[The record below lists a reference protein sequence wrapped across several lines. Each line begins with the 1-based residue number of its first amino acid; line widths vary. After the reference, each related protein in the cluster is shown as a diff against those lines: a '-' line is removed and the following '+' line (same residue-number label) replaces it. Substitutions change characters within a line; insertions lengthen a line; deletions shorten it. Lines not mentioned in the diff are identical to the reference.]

1 MFMNEIIIAN
11 NSLPQLCGCGLFAA
25 SESFIHTDRVPDFCV
40 LIYVIDGCIYVT
52 EGDTDYEVNDGEL
65 LILKNGVH
73 HFGKKKIQK
82 GTKWIFVHFRISADC
97 NASPFYPDASPLG
110 AYDATAESILTL
122 PKFLDSV
129 SARFEKELKT
139 FIEYAQS
146 DDAYKKWFINQ
157 RLFLLLSSLAVN
169 TQGFSNNL
177 TLSDRICRYLSD
189 NIGVPFS
196 SENIE
201 KRFYLSYKYMSHLFK
216 KEKGVTMQQYHNS
229 VRMDEACRLLCSTLM
244 SIGEIADKLG
254 FSDVLYFSRCFRN
267 YTGKSPSA
275 YRKDSARYF

>member
-1 MFMNEIIIAN
+1 MNEIIIAN
-11 NSLPQLCGCGLFAA
+11 NSLPQLCGCALFAA
-25 SESFIHTDRVPDFCV
+25 SESFIHTERVPDFCV

-52 EGDTDYEVNDGEL
+52 EGDTDYEVNAGEL

-82 GTKWIFVHFRISADC
+82 GTKWIFLHFRISADC

-157 RLFLLLSSLAVN
+157 RLFLLLSSLAVS
-169 TQGFSNNL
+169 THGFSNNL

-201 KRFYLSYKYMSHLFK
+201 KRFYLSYKYMAHLFK

-229 VRMDEACRLLCSTLM
+229 IRMDEACRLLCSTLM

-275 YRKDSARYF
+275 YRKESARYF

>member
-1 MFMNEIIIAN
+1 MNEIIIAN

-52 EGDTDYEVNDGEL
+52 EGDTDYEVNAGEL
-65 LILKNGVH
+65 LILKNDVH
-73 HFGKKKIQK
+73 HFGKKKINK

-110 AYDATAESILTL
+110 AYDTTAESILTL
-122 PKFLDSV
+122 PKFLNSV

-157 RLFLLLSSLAVN
+157 RLFLLLSSLAVS

-244 SIGEIADKLG
+244 SISEIADKLG

>member
-52 EGDTDYEVNDGEL
+52 EGDTDYEVNAGKL

-82 GTKWIFVHFRISADC
+82 GTKWIFLHFRISADC

-122 PKFLDSV
+122 PKFLHNV

-157 RLFLLLSSLAVN
+157 RLFLLLSSLAVSA
-169 TQGFSNNL
+169 QGFSNNL
-177 TLSDRICRYLSD
+177 TLSDRLCRYLSD
-189 NIGVPFS
+189 NIVC
-196 SENIE
+196 
-201 KRFYLSYKYMSHLFK
+201 LSALKISK
-216 KEKGVTMQQYHNS
+216 S
-229 VRMDEACRLLCSTLM
+229 D
-244 SIGEIADKLG
+244 SI
-254 FSDVLYFSRCFRN
+254 
-267 YTGKSPSA
+267 
-275 YRKDSARYF
+275 

>member
-1 MFMNEIIIAN
+1 MR
-11 NSLPQLCGCGLFAA
+11 
-25 SESFIHTDRVPDFCV
+25 T
-40 LIYVIDGCIYVT
+40 IYVIDGCIYVT
-52 EGDTDYEVNDGEL
+52 EGDTDYEVNAGEL

-110 AYDATAESILTL
+110 TYDATAESILTL

-157 RLFLLLSSLAVN
+157 RLFLLLSSLAVS

>member
-1 MFMNEIIIAN
+1 MNEIIIAN

-52 EGDTDYEVNDGEL
+52 EGDTDYEVNAGEL

-82 GTKWIFVHFRISADC
+82 GTKWIFLHFRISADC

-157 RLFLLLSSLAVN
+157 RLFLLLSSLAVSA
-169 TQGFSNNL
+169 QGFSNNL
-177 TLSDRICRYLSD
+177 TLSDRICRCLSD

-201 KRFYLSYKYMSHLFK
+201 KQFYLSYKYMAHLFK

-254 FSDVLYFSRCFRN
+254 FLDVLYFSRCFRN
-267 YTGKSPSA
+267 YTGKSPST

>member
-1 MFMNEIIIAN
+1 MNEIIIAN

-25 SESFIHTDRVPDFCV
+25 SDSFIHTDRVPDFCV

-52 EGDTDYEVNDGEL
+52 EGDTDYEVNAGKL

-157 RLFLLLSSLAVN
+157 RLFLLLSSLAVS

-177 TLSDRICRYLSD
+177 TLSDRICRYLPD

>member
-1 MFMNEIIIAN
+1 MNEIIIAN

-52 EGDTDYEVNDGEL
+52 EGDTDYEVNAGEL
-65 LILKNGVH
+65 LILKNGIH

-82 GTKWIFVHFRISADC
+82 GTKWIFLHFRISADC

-122 PKFLDSV
+122 PKFLHNV

-157 RLFLLLSSLAVN
+157 RLFLLLSSLAVSA
-169 TQGFSNNL
+169 QGFSNNL

-201 KRFYLSYKYMSHLFK
+201 KRFYLSYKYMAHLFK

-229 VRMDEACRLLCSTLM
+229 IRMDEACRLLCSTLM
-244 SIGEIADKLG
+244 SIGEICL
-254 FSDVLYFSRCFRN
+254 LY
-267 YTGKSPSA
+267 TSPSP
-275 YRKDSARYF
+275 RD

>member
-52 EGDTDYEVNDGEL
+52 EGDTDYEVNAGEL

-82 GTKWIFVHFRISADC
+82 GTKWIFLHFRISADC

-157 RLFLLLSSLAVN
+157 RLFLLLSSLAVS
-169 TQGFSNNL
+169 THGFSNNL

-201 KRFYLSYKYMSHLFK
+201 KRFYLSYKYMAHLFK

>member
-1 MFMNEIIIAN
+1 MNEIIIAN

-52 EGDTDYEVNDGEL
+52 EGDTDYEVNAGEL
-65 LILKNGVH
+65 LILKNGIH

-82 GTKWIFVHFRISADC
+82 GTKWIFVHFRISADY
-97 NASPFYPDASPLG
+97 NASPFHPDASPLG

-146 DDAYKKWFINQ
+146 DDVYKKWFINQ
-157 RLFLLLSSLAVN
+157 RLFLLLSSLAVS

-189 NIGVPFS
+189 NIGVPFN

-201 KRFYLSYKYMSHLFK
+201 KQFYLSYKYMSHLFK

>member
-1 MFMNEIIIAN
+1 MNEIIIAN

-52 EGDTDYEVNDGEL
+52 EGDTDYEVNAGEL
-65 LILKNGVH
+65 LILKNSVH
-73 HFGKKKIQK
+73 HFGKKKIKK

-177 TLSDRICRYLSD
+177 TLSDRICRYLAD

-201 KRFYLSYKYMSHLFK
+201 KQFYLSYKYMSHLFK

>member
-1 MFMNEIIIAN
+1 MNEIIIAN

-52 EGDTDYEVNDGEL
+52 EGDTDYEVNAGEL
-65 LILKNGVH
+65 LILKNDIH

-97 NASPFYPDASPLG
+97 NASPFYPDASPLD
-110 AYDATAESILTL
+110 AYDTTAESILTL

-157 RLFLLLSSLAVN
+157 RLFLLLSSLAVSA
-169 TQGFSNNL
+169 QGFSNNL

>member
-1 MFMNEIIIAN
+1 MNEIIIAN

-52 EGDTDYEVNDGEL
+52 EGDTDYEVNAGEL
-65 LILKNGVH
+65 LILKNDVH

-97 NASPFYPDASPLG
+97 NASPFYPDASPIG
-110 AYDATAESILTL
+110 AYDTTAESILTL
-122 PKFLDSV
+122 PKFLNSV

-139 FIEYAQS
+139 FIEYTQS

-157 RLFLLLSSLAVN
+157 RLFLLLSSLAVS

-189 NIGVPFS
+189 NIGVPFN

>member
-52 EGDTDYEVNDGEL
+52 EGDTDYEVNADEL

-201 KRFYLSYKYMSHLFK
+201 KQFYLSYKYMSHLFK

>member
-1 MFMNEIIIAN
+1 MNEIIIAN

-52 EGDTDYEVNDGEL
+52 EGDTDYEVNAGKL

-157 RLFLLLSSLAVN
+157 RLFLLLSSLAVS
-169 TQGFSNNL
+169 TQ
-177 TLSDRICRYLSD
+177 
-189 NIGVPFS
+189 
-196 SENIE
+196 
-201 KRFYLSYKYMSHLFK
+201 FYLSYKYMSHLFK

>member
-1 MFMNEIIIAN
+1 MNKIIIAN

-52 EGDTDYEVNDGEL
+52 EGDTDYEVNAGEL
-65 LILKNGVH
+65 LILKNDVH

-97 NASPFYPDASPLG
+97 NASPFYPDASPIG
-110 AYDATAESILTL
+110 AYDTTAESILTL
-122 PKFLDSV
+122 PKFLNSV

-139 FIEYAQS
+139 FIEYTQS

-157 RLFLLLSSLAVN
+157 RLFLLLSSLAVS

-244 SIGEIADKLG
+244 SISEIADKLG

>member
-1 MFMNEIIIAN
+1 MNEIIIAN

-25 SESFIHTDRVPDFCV
+25 SESFIYTDRVPDFCV

-52 EGDTDYEVNDGEL
+52 EGDTDYEVNAGEL
-65 LILKNGVH
+65 LILKNGIH

-157 RLFLLLSSLAVN
+157 RLFLLLSSLAVS

>member
-1 MFMNEIIIAN
+1 MNEIIIAN

-52 EGDTDYEVNDGEL
+52 EGDTDYEVNSGEL
-65 LILKNGVH
+65 LILKNGIH

-82 GTKWIFVHFRISADC
+82 GTKWIFVHFKISADY
-97 NASPFYPDASPLG
+97 NASPFHPDASPLG

-157 RLFLLLSSLAVN
+157 RLFLLLSSLAVSA
-169 TQGFSNNL
+169 QGFSNNL

-189 NIGVPFS
+189 NIGVPFN

-275 YRKDSARYF
+275 YRKDSAKYF

>member
-1 MFMNEIIIAN
+1 MNEIIIAN

-52 EGDTDYEVNDGEL
+52 EGDTDYEVNAGEL
-65 LILKNGVH
+65 LILKNGIH

-82 GTKWIFVHFRISADC
+82 GTKWIFLHFRISADC

-122 PKFLDSV
+122 PKFLHNV

-157 RLFLLLSSLAVN
+157 RLFLLLSSLAVSA
-169 TQGFSNNL
+169 QGFSNNL

-201 KRFYLSYKYMSHLFK
+201 KRFYLSYKYMAHLFK
-216 KEKGVTMQQYHNS
+216 KEKGVTMQQYHNLI
-229 VRMDEACRLLCSTLM
+229 RMGEACRLLCSTLM

-275 YRKDSARYF
+275 YRKESARYF

>member
-1 MFMNEIIIAN
+1 M
-11 NSLPQLCGCGLFAA
+11 
-25 SESFIHTDRVPDFCV
+25 
-40 LIYVIDGCIYVT
+40 
-52 EGDTDYEVNDGEL
+52 
-65 LILKNGVH
+65 
-73 HFGKKKIQK
+73 
-82 GTKWIFVHFRISADC
+82 
-97 NASPFYPDASPLG
+97 
-110 AYDATAESILTL
+110 
-122 PKFLDSV
+122 
-129 SARFEKELKT
+129 
-139 FIEYAQS
+139 
-146 DDAYKKWFINQ
+146 
-157 RLFLLLSSLAVN
+157 FLLLSSLAVS
-169 TQGFSNNL
+169 THGFSNNL

-201 KRFYLSYKYMSHLFK
+201 KRFYLSYKYMAHLFK

>member
-1 MFMNEIIIAN
+1 MNEIIIAN

-52 EGDTDYEVNDGEL
+52 EGDTDYEVNAGEL

-97 NASPFYPDASPLG
+97 NASPFHPDASPLG
-110 AYDATAESILTL
+110 AYDATAENILTL
-122 PKFLDSV
+122 PKFLDNV

-157 RLFLLLSSLAVN
+157 RLFLLLSSLAVS

-189 NIGVPFS
+189 NISVPFN

-201 KRFYLSYKYMSHLFK
+201 KRFYLSYKYMAHLFK

-229 VRMDEACRLLCSTLM
+229 ARMDEACKLLCSTLM

-254 FSDVLYFSRCFRN
+254 FSDVLYFSRCFHA

>member
-1 MFMNEIIIAN
+1 MNEIIIAN

-52 EGDTDYEVNDGEL
+52 EGDTDYEVNAGEL

-73 HFGKKKIQK
+73 HFGKKKIKK

-169 TQGFSNNL
+169 TQGFFKQSYAERQDMP
-177 TLSDRICRYLSD
+177 LSV
-189 NIGVPFS
+189 G
-196 SENIE
+196 
-201 KRFYLSYKYMSHLFK
+201 
-216 KEKGVTMQQYHNS
+216 QY
-229 VRMDEACRLLCSTLM
+229 RRAFQL
-244 SIGEIADKLG
+244 
-254 FSDVLYFSRCFRN
+254 
-267 YTGKSPSA
+267 
-275 YRKDSARYF
+275 

>member
-1 MFMNEIIIAN
+1 MNEIIVAN

-52 EGDTDYEVNDGEL
+52 EGDTDYEVNAGEL
-65 LILKNGVH
+65 LILKNGIH

-82 GTKWIFVHFRISADC
+82 GTKWIFVHFRISADY
-97 NASPFYPDASPLG
+97 NASPFHPDASPLG

-157 RLFLLLSSLAVN
+157 RLFLLLSSLAVSA
-169 TQGFSNNL
+169 QGFSNNL

>member
-1 MFMNEIIIAN
+1 MNKIIIAN

-52 EGDTDYEVNDGEL
+52 EGDTDYEVNAGEL

-73 HFGKKKIQK
+73 HFGKKKINK

-110 AYDATAESILTL
+110 AYDTTAESILTL
-122 PKFLDSV
+122 PKFLNSV

-157 RLFLLLSSLAVN
+157 RLFLLLSSLAVS

-244 SIGEIADKLG
+244 SISEIADKLG

>member
-1 MFMNEIIIAN
+1 MNEIIIAN

-52 EGDTDYEVNDGEL
+52 EGDTDYEVNAGEL

-82 GTKWIFVHFRISADC
+82 GTKWIFVHFRINADC

-110 AYDATAESILTL
+110 SYDATAKSILAL

-157 RLFLLLSSLAVN
+157 RLFLLLSSLAVSA
-169 TQGFSNNL
+169 QGFSNNL

-267 YTGKSPSA
+267 YTGKSPST

>member
-1 MFMNEIIIAN
+1 M
-11 NSLPQLCGCGLFAA
+11 
-25 SESFIHTDRVPDFCV
+25 PDFCV

-52 EGDTDYEVNDGEL
+52 EGDTDYEVNAGEL
-65 LILKNGVH
+65 LILKNGIH

-82 GTKWIFVHFRISADC
+82 GTKWIFLHFRISADC

-122 PKFLDSV
+122 PKFLDNV

-157 RLFLLLSSLAVN
+157 RLFLLLSSLAVSA
-169 TQGFSNNL
+169 QGFSNNL

-189 NIGVPFS
+189 NIGVPFN

-201 KRFYLSYKYMSHLFK
+201 KRFYLSYKYMAHLFK
-216 KEKGVTMQQYHNS
+216 QEKGVTMQQYHNS

>member
-1 MFMNEIIIAN
+1 MNEIIIAN

-52 EGDTDYEVNDGEL
+52 EGDTDYEVNAGEL
-65 LILKNGVH
+65 LILKNDVH

-110 AYDATAESILTL
+110 AYDATDESILTL
-122 PKFLDSV
+122 PKFLNSV

-139 FIEYAQS
+139 FIEYTQS

-157 RLFLLLSSLAVN
+157 RLFLLLSSLAVS

-275 YRKDSARYF
+275 YRKDSAKYF

>member
-1 MFMNEIIIAN
+1 MNEIIIAN

-52 EGDTDYEVNDGEL
+52 EGDTDYEVNAGKL

-157 RLFLLLSSLAVN
+157 RLFLLLSSLAVSA
-169 TQGFSNNL
+169 QGFSNNL

-189 NIGVPFS
+189 NIGVPFN

-201 KRFYLSYKYMSHLFK
+201 KRFYLSYKYMAHLFK

>member
-1 MFMNEIIIAN
+1 MNEIIIAN

-25 SESFIHTDRVPDFCV
+25 SESFIHTERVPDFCV

-52 EGDTDYEVNDGEL
+52 EGDTDYEVNAGEL

-82 GTKWIFVHFRISADC
+82 GTKWIFLHFRISADC
-97 NASPFYPDASPLG
+97 NASPFFPDASPLG

-157 RLFLLLSSLAVN
+157 RLFLLLSSLAVS
-169 TQGFSNNL
+169 THGFSNNL

>member
-1 MFMNEIIIAN
+1 MNEIIIAN

-25 SESFIHTDRVPDFCV
+25 SDSFIHTDRVPDFCV

-52 EGDTDYEVNDGEL
+52 EDDTDYEVNAGEL
-65 LILKNGVH
+65 LILKNGIH

-122 PKFLDSV
+122 PKFLDNV

-157 RLFLLLSSLAVN
+157 RLFLLLSSLAVS

-189 NIGVPFS
+189 NIGVPFN

-201 KRFYLSYKYMSHLFK
+201 KRFYLSYKYMAHLFK

-254 FSDVLYFSRCFRN
+254 FSDVLYFSRCFRT

>member
-1 MFMNEIIIAN
+1 MNEIIIAN

-52 EGDTDYEVNDGEL
+52 EGDTDYEVNAGEL
-65 LILKNGVH
+65 LILKNDVH

-97 NASPFYPDASPLG
+97 NASPFYPDASPIG
-110 AYDATAESILTL
+110 AYDTTAESILTL
-122 PKFLDSV
+122 PKFLNSV

-139 FIEYAQS
+139 FIEYTQS

-157 RLFLLLSSLAVN
+157 RLFLLLSSLAVS

>member
-1 MFMNEIIIAN
+1 MNEIIIAN
-11 NSLPQLCGCGLFAA
+11 NSLPLLCGCGLFAA

-52 EGDTDYEVNDGEL
+52 EGDTDYEVNAGEL

-82 GTKWIFVHFRISADC
+82 GTKLIFVHFRISADC

-122 PKFLDSV
+122 PKFLDNV

-157 RLFLLLSSLAVN
+157 RLFLLLSSIAVSA
-169 TQGFSNNL
+169 QGFSNNL

-189 NIGVPFS
+189 NIGVPFN

-201 KRFYLSYKYMSHLFK
+201 KQFYLSYKYMAHLFK

>member
-1 MFMNEIIIAN
+1 MNKIIIAN

-52 EGDTDYEVNDGEL
+52 EGDTDYEVNAGEL

-73 HFGKKKIQK
+73 HFGKKKINK

-97 NASPFYPDASPLG
+97 NASPFYPDASPIG
-110 AYDATAESILTL
+110 AYDTTAESILTL
-122 PKFLDSV
+122 PKFLNSV

-139 FIEYAQS
+139 FIEYTQS

-157 RLFLLLSSLAVN
+157 RLFLLLSSLAVS

-244 SIGEIADKLG
+244 SISEIADKLG

>member
-1 MFMNEIIIAN
+1 MNEIIIAN

-52 EGDTDYEVNDGEL
+52 EGDTDYEVNAGEL

-82 GTKWIFVHFRISADC
+82 GTKWIFLHFRISADC

-122 PKFLDSV
+122 PKFLDNV

-157 RLFLLLSSLAVN
+157 RLFLLLSSLAVS

-177 TLSDRICRYLSD
+177 TLSDRICHYLSD
-189 NIGVPFS
+189 NIGVPFN

-201 KRFYLSYKYMSHLFK
+201 KRFYLSYKYMAHLFK

>member
-1 MFMNEIIIAN
+1 MNEIIIAN

-52 EGDTDYEVNDGEL
+52 EGDTDYEVNAGEL

-82 GTKWIFVHFRISADC
+82 GTKWIFLHFRISADC

-110 AYDATAESILTL
+110 AYDTTAESILTL

-157 RLFLLLSSLAVN
+157 RLFLLLSSLAIS

-189 NIGVPFS
+189 NIGVPFN

-201 KRFYLSYKYMSHLFK
+201 KRFYLSYKYMAHLFK

-229 VRMDEACRLLCSTLM
+229 IRMDEACRLLCSTLM